1 MFGVDV
7 YSESSDSIIRDDH
20 AQVVIVKATEGETYV
35 NPKANHQYELAK
47 SLGKLVGTYHYA
59 SGGDPRKEAQF
70 FLNNVRNWIGEAVLA
85 IDWEEYHNSAFGR
98 TDWVRAFVDEVHAQT
113 GVWPLVYVSESAIP
127 QVANTVNDCGLWV
140 AKYPSMNWN
149 SWTVPNMKVNTSPWG
164 AYTIWQYTG
173 GDMDRDL
180 LNIDANGWKKLASPN
195 GVNTQPEVPKQA
207 VQPAHQP
214 KSFVDDLGVKWYLEN
229 GTFTITEDVGIVLR
243 WGATTK
249 SSKIGVLPK
258 GSVVKYDAF
267 CHSGDYVWIRQP
279 RGNGQYGYLPTGEDR
294 NGTRLNYW
302 GKFE

>member
-35 NPKANHQYELAK
+35 NPKAVHQYELAK

-70 FLNNVRNWIGEAVLA
+70 FLDNVRNWVGEAVLA
-85 IDWEEYHNSAFGR
+85 IDWEKYRNSAFGR
-98 TDWVRAFVDEVHAQT
+98 TDWVRAFVDEVHSET

-127 QVANTVNDCGLWV
+127 QVANCSADCGLWV

-149 SWTVPNMKVNTSPWG
+149 SWTVPDMKVNVAPWG
-164 AYTIWQYTG
+164 AYTAWQFTG

-180 LNIDANGWKKLASPN
+180 INVDADGWHKLAKGSGKVEIKP
-195 GVNTQPEVPKQA
+195 
-207 VQPAHQP
+207 QPAPKPQP
-214 KSFVDDLGVKWYLEN
+214 QPANTWTDALGDVWHSEN
-229 GTFTITEDVGIVLR
+229 GKFTTYEPINLR
-243 WGATTK
+243 WGAKTT
-249 SSKIGVLPK
+249 SAKIATLPA
-258 GSVVKYDAF
+258 GSTVVYDAWSK
-267 CHSGDYVWIRQP
+267 HDGWVWIRQP
-279 RGNGQYGYLPTGEDR
+279 RGNGQFGYMVCRDGSGKPL
-294 NGTRLNYW
+294 